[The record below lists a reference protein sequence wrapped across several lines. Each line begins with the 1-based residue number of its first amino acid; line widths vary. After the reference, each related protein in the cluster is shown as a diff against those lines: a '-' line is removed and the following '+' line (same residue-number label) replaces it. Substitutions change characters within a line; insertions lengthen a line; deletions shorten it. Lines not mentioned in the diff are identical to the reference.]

1 MPERKEYQTK
11 YRKMTRNP
19 LIHVSKEGYCTR
31 QANKLNLRNYATVYW
46 YDGGRTHLEQST

>member
-19 LIHVSKEGYCTR
+19 RIHVSNEGYCTR
-31 QANKLNLRNYATVYW
+31 RVNKLNLRNYATVYW
-46 YDGGRTHLEQST
+46 YDGGRTHL